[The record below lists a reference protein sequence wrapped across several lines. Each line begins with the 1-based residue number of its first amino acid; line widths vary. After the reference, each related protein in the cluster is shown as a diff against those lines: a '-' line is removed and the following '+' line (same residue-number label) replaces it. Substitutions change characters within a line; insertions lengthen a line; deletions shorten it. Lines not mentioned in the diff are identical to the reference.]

1 MDPRA
6 PQERI
11 ASLQQ
16 LLDFEEYKLLELRRQ
31 QDAERR
37 IPHGQPEMLN
47 PDIRT
52 CEEMIRIW
60 TARLTATTANPATA

>member
-1 MDPRA
+1 MDSRA

-16 LLDFEEYKLLELRRQ
+16 LLEFEEYKLFELRRQ

-37 IPHGQPEMLN
+37 IPHGHPEMLN
-47 PDIRT
+47 PEIRT
-52 CEEMIRIW
+52 CKEMIRIW
-60 TARLTATTANPATA
+60 TARLSATSTNPATA